1 MQDLVSLPKKRKP
14 KRGIYVFPSI
24 LTIGSVYCGFYA
36 LIKSFNLKWET
47 AGLWIIF
54 AAILDTLDGRIARLT
69 KTSSDFG
76 KELDSLADAISF
88 GVVPSIILYNY
99 SLKEMGRAGILLTF
113 LYLTC
118 GIIRLAR
125 FNTLLPNIS
134 KAYFVGLPI
143 PASASFIALSLILEV
158 PGNSFI
164 LPVAVLVLSYL
175 MVSTLPYPSFKELE
189 LKTMRPTFTLLSIVL
204 LFLIVAF
211 HPPLSLLLLLI
222 TYYLSGPYLFFSKK
236 LIRKKKEFNLFDE
249 T

>member
-1 MQDLVSLPKKRKP
+1 MQEQQLLQKKKKPKK
-14 KRGIYVFPSI
+14 GIYIFPSI
-24 LTIGSVYCGFYA
+24 LTVGSIYCSFYA
-36 LIKSFNLKWET
+36 LIKSFNFKWEG

-54 AAILDTLDGRIARLT
+54 AAFLDTLDGRIARLT
-69 KTSSDFG
+69 KTSTEFG

-99 SLKEMGRAGILLTF
+99 SLKEMGKAGILLTF

-125 FNTLLPNIS
+125 FNTLPSIS
-134 KAYFVGLPI
+134 KTYFVGLPI
-143 PASASFIALSLILEV
+143 PASAAFIALSLILDV
-158 PGNSFI
+158 PTNSLIF
-164 LPVAVLVLSYL
+164 PVSVLILSYL

-189 LKTMRPTFTLLSIVL
+189 LKTMRPTFTLLLIVL

-211 HPPLSLLLLLI
+211 HPPLSLLLLLL

>member
-1 MQDLVSLPKKRKP
+1 MQDIPLLPKKKKP
-14 KRGIYVFPSI
+14 KKGIYVFPSI
-24 LTIGSVYCGFYA
+24 LTIGSVYCGFFA
-36 LIKSFNLKWET
+36 LIKSFNGKFEA
-47 AGLWIIF
+47 AGLWIII

-69 KTSSDFG
+69 KTSTDFG

-88 GVVPSIILYNY
+88 GVVPSIVLYNY

-125 FNTLLPNIS
+125 FNTLPSLS
-134 KAYFVGLPI
+134 RAYFVGLPI
-143 PASASFIALSLILEV
+143 PASASFIALSLILRV
-158 PGNSFI
+158 PNSSLIFPI
-164 LPVAVLVLSYL
+164 AVLILSYL
-175 MVSTLPYPSFKELE
+175 MVSTIPYPSFKELE

-211 HPPLSLLLLLI
+211 HPPLSLLLLLL

-236 LIRKKKEFNLFDE
+236 LLKKRKEFNLFDE

>member
-1 MQDLVSLPKKRKP
+1 MQDQQLLQKKKKPKK
-14 KRGIYVFPSI
+14 GIYIFPSM
-24 LTIGSVYCGFYA
+24 LTIGSIYCGFYA
-36 LIKSFNLKWET
+36 LVKSFNLKWEA

-69 KTSSDFG
+69 KTSTEFG
-76 KELDSLADAISF
+76 KELDSLADATSF

-99 SLKEMGRAGILLTF
+99 SLKDLGKAGILLTF

-125 FNTLLPNIS
+125 FNTLLPSVS
-134 KAYFVGLPI
+134 KAYFLGLPI
-143 PASASFIALSLILEV
+143 PASASFIALSLILKI
-158 PGNSFI
+158 PQNSMIYPISI
-164 LPVAVLVLSYL
+164 LLLSYL

-189 LKTMRPTFTLLSIVL
+189 LKTMKPTFTLLSIVL

-211 HPPLSLLLLLI
+211 HPPLSLMLLLI

-236 LIRKKKEFNLFDE
+236 FIRKKKEFNLFDE

>member
-1 MQDLVSLPKKRKP
+1 MQDTPLLPRKRKP
-14 KRGIYVFPSI
+14 KKGIYVFPSI
-24 LTIGSVYCGFYA
+24 LTIGSVYCGFLA
-36 LIKSFNLKWET
+36 LIKSFNGKFEA
-47 AGLWIIF
+47 AGLWIII

-69 KTSSDFG
+69 KTSTEFG

-99 SLKEMGRAGILLTF
+99 SLKDMGRAGILLTF

-125 FNTLLPNIS
+125 FNTLPSLS
-134 KAYFVGLPI
+134 KSYFMGLPI
-143 PASASFIALSLILEV
+143 PASASFIALTLILKV
-158 PGNSFI
+158 PGSSIIFPI
-164 LPVAVLVLSYL
+164 AVLILSYL

-189 LKTMRPTFTLLSIVL
+189 IKTMRPTFTLLSIVL

-211 HPPLSLLLLLI
+211 HPPLSLLLLLL

-236 LIRKKKEFNLFDE
+236 LLRRKKEFNLFDE